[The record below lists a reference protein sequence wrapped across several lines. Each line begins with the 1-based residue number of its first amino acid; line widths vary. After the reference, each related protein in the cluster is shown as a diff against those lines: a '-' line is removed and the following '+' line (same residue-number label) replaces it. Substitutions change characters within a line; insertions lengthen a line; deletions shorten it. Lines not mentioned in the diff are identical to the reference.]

1 MDSHIDTADPWA
13 ATTEAPEPDAQELH
27 EPESAAGDDVV
38 SAESEPAEVAPKG
51 GLFGRRKIRE
61 HSSSNDE
68 EGFDLIAPAPHL
80 LGEDPHFEVLE
91 SGILT
96 EVPELGLGDKVGA
109 AEEVPFEPSLSMVK
123 PLDAKALRADDI
135 FDFETM
141 SEEIANAVAEAQPVG
156 IFGALANPGT
166 HFSPPE
172 ADVAE
177 EAVEDL
183 VEKTEDIVEES
194 NEATAE
200 ESFEGTEASVDEVAH
215 LSDEPLD
222 KHADESEAS
231 DELGDGDEAG
241 DSDDELEEEAGATTG
256 SDSEETPTFEEQEA
270 DATTAE
276 HQNEPLGFDDFS
288 EVDETVDEIDI
299 PADPFEDTPTEMSED
314 SYEVDELVEQPD
326 IEEAS
331 MNQLTTTDESGFSL
345 TNTPAEPIDGEED
358 LFVSTGTE
366 ETIQDVVL
374 VTTDTVPGMEIGD
387 SCGLVT
393 AVQAADEASS
403 LPSAIEMAHADLGAK
418 AEEAGATAV
427 ISVTTSINE
436 VQAGF
441 LVIASGTAV
450 VAAS

>member
-27 EPESAAGDDVV
+27 QPESAAGDDVV
-38 SAESEPAEVAPKG
+38 DVESAPAEVASKG

-61 HSSSNDE
+61 RSSSEDE

-96 EVPELGLGDKVGA
+96 EVPELGLGDKMGA

-123 PLDAKALRADDI
+123 PLDEKALRADDI

-141 SEEIANAVAEAQPVG
+141 NEEIANAVADAQPAG
-156 IFGALANPGT
+156 IFGALANPGA

-172 ADVAE
+172 ADVGE
-177 EAVEDL
+177 EAA
-183 VEKTEDIVEES
+183 EDIVEEAEDIVEAS

-200 ESFEGTEASVDEVAH
+200 EFFEDTNASVDEVVH

-231 DELGDGDEAG
+231 GELDHGDEAG
-241 DSDDELEEEAGATTG
+241 ESDDELEEEAAVTTS
-256 SDSEETPTFEEQEA
+256 SDSEESPSSDEQEA
-270 DATTAE
+270 EATTAE
-276 HQNEPLGFDDFS
+276 HEDEPIGFEDFS
-288 EVDETVDEIDI
+288 EVDGTVDETDI
-299 PADPFEDTPTEMSED
+299 PADPFEDTPTEMLDD
-314 SYEVDELVEQPD
+314 SYEVDEIVEQSD

-331 MNQLTTTDESGFSL
+331 MNLLTTTDESGFSL
-345 TNTPAEPIDGEED
+345 TNAPAEPIDGEEE

-366 ETIQDVVL
+366 ETIQDIVL
-374 VTTDTVPGMEIGD
+374 VTTDTVPGMEMGD

-393 AVQAADEASS
+393 AVQAADEAPS
-403 LPSAIEMAHADLGAK
+403 LPSAIEKAHADLGAK

>member
-13 ATTEAPEPDAQELH
+13 ATTETPEPDAQELQ

-61 HSSSNDE
+61 HSSSKDE

-96 EVPELGLGDKVGA
+96 EVPELGLGDKVGV
-109 AEEVPFEPSLSMVK
+109 AEEVPFAPSLSMVK
-123 PLDAKALRADDI
+123 PPDAKALRADDI

-141 SEEIANAVAEAQPVG
+141 NEEIANAVAEAQPVG

-172 ADVAE
+172 PDVGE
-177 EAVEDL
+177 EAVEDI
-183 VEKTEDIVEES
+183 VEAEDILEES

-200 ESFEGTEASVDEVAH
+200 ESFEDTEASVDEVAH
-215 LSDEPLD
+215 FSDEPLD
-222 KHADESEAS
+222 KHAGESEAS
-231 DELGDGDEAG
+231 DELDDGDEAG
-241 DSDDELEEEAGATTG
+241 DSDDELEEEAGATTE
-256 SDSEETPTFEEQEA
+256 SDSEETPTSEEQEA

-276 HQNEPLGFDDFS
+276 HQNEPLGFEDFS
-288 EVDETVDEIDI
+288 EVDETIDEIDI
-299 PADPFEDTPTEMSED
+299 STDPFEDTPTEMPED

-331 MNQLTTTDESGFSL
+331 MNQLTNADESGFSL
-345 TNTPAEPIDGEED
+345 TNTPAEPIDGED

-403 LPSAIEMAHADLGAK
+403 LPSAIEMAHAALGAK